1 MRGRL
6 VLVVVFV
13 ATLLAPFATGRVKA
27 TWTVVSSGEVDSRIQ
42 RQLRELASQSSVPL
56 RFSDHVEQNAR
67 PLRDTG
73 SLLIQ
78 LDSVADASAF
88 LAEFKREAGN
98 SEVEPTAELTNE
110 GYILR
115 CSYARGPAARSPAPN
130 RIRVETVSIPGLH
143 NALLRTPDVLTTA
156 AESLSTDILPR
167 PES

>member
-88 LAEFKREAGN
+88 LAELKREARN
-98 SEVEPTAELTNE
+98 AEVEPTAELTNE

-130 RIRVETVSIPGLH
+130 RIRVETVSAAGLH
-143 NALLRTPDVLTTA
+143 NALLDRK
-156 AESLSTDILPR
+156 STRLNSSHANI
-167 PES
+167 